1 MTLLTTLKAG
11 LVAAALGVGALAAA
25 PAQAAPPNFS
35 FSFDFGN
42 GGGPGMYFDYGGK
55 PKFMCLSDRQ
65 IVWQLRSYGFKGI
78 QIWKSKG
85 YNVIV
90 VARWHGDW
98 YQLLI
103 NRCSGKIVRKP
114 MQYRGDVFGG
124 NFGGPGFGI
133 TLSF

>member
-11 LVAAALGVGALAAA
+11 LVAVALGAGALAAA

-35 FSFDFGN
+35 FSFNFGN
-42 GGGPGMYFDYGGK
+42 GGGPGMNFNYNGN
-55 PKFMCLSDRQ
+55 PKFVCLSDQQ
-65 IVWQLRSYGFKGI
+65 IVWQLRDYGFRGI
-78 QIWKSKG
+78 RIIKSKG

-98 YQLLI
+98 YQLLV
-103 NRCSGKIVRKP
+103 NRCSGKIIKKP
-114 MQYRGDVFGG
+114 LNYSGNVFTG
-124 NFGGPGFGI
+124 NGGPGFGI